1 MNRHPGASASTLSG
15 LALTLTLTLVGAET
29 ALATSAPAHA
39 TLSVS
44 TTDSAGSIDPTNPG
58 SNCRAL
64 RARTPPGRRR
74 ST

>member
-44 TTDSAGSIDPTNPG
+44 TTDTAGSIDPTNPG
-58 SNCRAL
+58 IELPRPAGPY
-64 RARTPPGRRR
+64 AVGTQ
-74 ST
+74 T